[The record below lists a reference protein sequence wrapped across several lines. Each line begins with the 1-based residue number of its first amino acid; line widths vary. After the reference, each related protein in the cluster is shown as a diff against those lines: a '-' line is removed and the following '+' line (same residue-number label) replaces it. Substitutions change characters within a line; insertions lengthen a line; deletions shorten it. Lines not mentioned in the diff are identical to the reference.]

1 MYSEALSEQVMK
13 VEINIPETMSEVTLG
28 QYQKFLKI
36 QENNTDERFLQIKM
50 IEIFCNVPSEYVLNM
65 RLSDTNEIVSM
76 LNELFSDKQKLIQRT
91 KIGGK
96 EYGFIP
102 KLEDISLGEY
112 IDLDTYLGNWENMHL
127 AMQVLYRPI
136 KNKYGERYSI
146 DDYKASDGLHM
157 KDITMDCVM
166 GSILFF
172 YRLGTDLS
180 KAILNSSQ
188 AEKENL
194 IVRYLN
200 SEVSGVGINQ
210 YTHSLSVM
218 LQDLNISLN

>member
-1 MYSEALSEQVMK
+1 MK

-91 KIGGK
+91 KISGK

-146 DDYKASDGLHM
+146 EDYKAGDGLHM
-157 KDITMDCVM
+157 KDITLDCVM

-172 YRLGTDLS
+172 YSLGTDLS

-188 AEKENL
+188 AEKESL

-200 SEVSGVGINQ
+200 SEASGVGINQ
-210 YTHSLSVM
+210 YTHSLSAM

>member
-1 MYSEALSEQVMK
+1 
-13 VEINIPETMSEVTLG
+13 
-28 QYQKFLKI
+28 
-36 QENNTDERFLQIKM
+36 
-50 IEIFCNVPSEYVLNM
+50 
-65 RLSDTNEIVSM
+65 M
-76 LNELFSDKQKLIQRT
+76 LNELFIDKQKLIQRT
-91 KIGGK
+91 RIGGK

-146 DDYKASDGLHM
+146 EDYKASDGLHM

-172 YRLGTDLS
+172 YSLGTDLS

-188 AEKENL
+188 AEKESL

-200 SEVSGVGINQ
+200 SEANGVGINQ

>member
-1 MYSEALSEQVMK
+1 MK

-146 DDYKASDGLHM
+146 EDYKAGDGLHI

-172 YRLGTDLS
+172 YHLGTDLS

-188 AEKENL
+188 AEKESL

-200 SEVSGVGINQ
+200 SEASGVGINQ